1 MHIVPHSDTDN
12 LPTLTV
18 VTVVFNGSSE
28 IANTI
33 DSVLAQDY
41 PKIEYVV
48 VDGGSTD
55 GTREVIRQYENKLDD
70 LICERDEGVYD
81 AMNKAIRR
89 ASGEFILFMNCGDV
103 FAGSD
108 SVSSAMRFIQ
118 PGFDQVVFG
127 SWLRRSKTKSLSLC
141 HPVLEKG
148 LFNHQAVIYSRNIHT
163 WHGGYVNIKGLT
175 TADYLF
181 FATLFNSTAVTCKV
195 IDTMIAIIDINGLS
209 AGPQT
214 LSQKFA
220 IDFICGR
227 VSKVRLLLVLIAH
240 PVYRRLKVLLGRAH

>member
-1 MHIVPHSDTDN
+1 M
-12 LPTLTV
+12 
-18 VTVVFNGSSE
+18 F
-28 IANTI
+28 
-33 DSVLAQDY
+33 
-41 PKIEYVV
+41 
-48 VDGGSTD
+48 
-55 GTREVIRQYENKLDD
+55 
-70 LICERDEGVYD
+70 
-81 AMNKAIRR
+81 
-89 ASGEFILFMNCGDV
+89 AS
-103 FAGSD
+103 SD

-127 SWLRRSKTKSLSLC
+127 SWLRRSNTKSLTLC

-148 LFNHQAVIYSRNIHT
+148 LFNHQAVIYSRNIHA
-163 WHGGYVNIKGLT
+163 WHGGYVNVKGLT

-181 FATLFNSTAVTCKV
+181 FATLFNSLAVTCK
-195 IDTMIAIIDINGLS
+195 IIETTIAIIDINGLS

-240 PVYRRLKVLLGRAH
+240 PVYRRIKILFGWAR